1 MPGGNLTNYKF
12 YKFCTQQNFPI
23 IHLKDDAW
31 YHSICFEAFTHH
43 SISYHKKTYPF
54 SIQSGY
60 DGIFIYGFFFYKCA
74 VVPTGSYSDYSE
86 CTQIDF
92 FILKVD

>member
-31 YHSICFEAFTHH
+31 YHSICFEAFSLIIPSH
-43 SISYHKKTYPF
+43 IIKKLIPVAF
-54 SIQSGY
+54 RV
-60 DGIFIYGFFFYKCA
+60 DMMEFLFNDFIYKCV
-74 VVPTGSYSDYSE
+74 VVPTGSYSEFYSK

-92 FILKVD
+92 LF